1 MKRFFWFLLGF
12 GGVLLVLT
20 AQQSDVIIK
29 LTGGEKPG
37 IAVPDFRGS
46 GAAQP
51 LMNTFN
57 QTLFSD
63 LEASG
68 ILKMVAKSLY
78 PLQVPQ
84 QPSDFKEPPPQAP
97 PTRSRRGAMPQPRN
111 GGGLWL
117 SDWASPPVGATYL
130 AMGYAAPQNDVLVLY
145 GWLMNVSQTSVANAQ
160 MFGKRYFGS
169 IDEKGARK
177 VAHEFAADII
187 TQLGGKALL
196 GSRIYFVSDRT
207 GHKEV
212 WSMEPD
218 GSDQKRITQ
227 YNSLSIM
234 PAVSPDGTKIAFTSF
249 TKVYPAIFIFSVE
262 TGRPLR
268 FYNQRASMNATPD
281 FTPDGKHLVFSS
293 TLSGWAQIYIADL
306 DGGNLR
312 RISSTRT
319 IQVEPKVN
327 PKTGSD
333 LVYVGGPEPEQI
345 YRMNMDGV
353 SVERLTTGEG
363 QATNPS
369 WHPDGQIIAFAW
381 TRGYA
386 PGNFNVFLMDVATR
400 SFTQ

>member
-1 MKRFFWFLLGF
+1 
-12 GGVLLVLT
+12 
-20 AQQSDVIIK
+20 
-29 LTGGEKPG
+29 
-37 IAVPDFRGS
+37 
-46 GAAQP
+46 
-51 LMNTFN
+51 
-57 QTLFSD
+57 
-63 LEASG
+63 
-68 ILKMVAKSLY
+68 
-78 PLQVPQ
+78 
-84 QPSDFKEPPPQAP
+84 
-97 PTRSRRGAMPQPRN
+97 
-111 GGGLWL
+111 
-117 SDWASPPVGATYL
+117 
-130 AMGYAAPQNDVLVLY
+130 
-145 GWLMNVSQTSVANAQ
+145 
-160 MFGKRYFGS
+160 
-169 IDEKGARK
+169 
-177 VAHEFAADII
+177 
-187 TQLGGKALL
+187 
-196 GSRIYFVSDRT
+196 RIYFVSDRT

-212 WSMEPD
+212 WSMEAD

-249 TKVYPAIFIFSVE
+249 TKVYPGIFIFSVE

-281 FTPDGKHLVFSS
+281 FTPDGKHIVFSS

-369 WHPDGQIIAFAW
+369 WHPDGQIIAFSW

-386 PGNFNVFLMDVATR
+386 PGNFNIFLMDVATR
-400 SFTQ
+400 SFTQLTHGAGRNENPTWAPDGRHLVFMSNRSGRRQIWTMLADGTQLRQLTTQGNNETPVWGK